1 MELFDSH
8 AHLTSPQMI
17 VDVDDVVTRAKEEG
31 VEKIINICT
40 DQETML
46 QGLKLVDKFDGIFN
60 VGATT
65 PHDVEKLGEEDFPF
79 FEKLAREKK
88 LVAIGETGLDY
99 YYEHSNRNLQK
110 EFLVRYLK
118 LAKELLLPVVIHC
131 RDAFDDL
138 FTIADREYD
147 GPLVLHCFTGSLTEA
162 KEVIKRGWM
171 LSLSGIVTFKKSE
184 ELREI
189 AKIVPIDQLLIETD
203 APYLAPGKYRGKRNE
218 PSFITETLKVI
229 AKVREIEGET
239 VAKATYEN
247 ALNFFKYKKLS

>member
-8 AHLTSPQMI
+8 AHLTSPQII
-17 VDVDDVVTRAKEEG
+17 VDVDEVVSRAKANG

-40 DQETML
+40 DQETMGL
-46 QGLKLVDKFDGIFN
+46 GLKLVKKFDGIFN

-79 FEKLAREKK
+79 FENLAREKK

-99 YYEHSNRNLQK
+99 YYEHSNRKLQI

-118 LAKELLLPVVIHC
+118 LAKELSLPVVIHC
-131 RDAFDDL
+131 RDAFEDL
-138 FTIADREYD
+138 FSIVDKEYD
-147 GPLVLHCFTGSLTEA
+147 GPLILHCFTGTIDEA

-184 ELREI
+184 ELREV

-218 PSFITETLKVI
+218 PSFITETLRVVSE
-229 AKVREIEGET
+229 AREIEEEKL
-239 VAKATYEN
+239 AKATYKN
-247 ALNFFKYKKLS
+247 ALKFFECKKLS